1 MTISKKRLKEIE
13 AIPDSKIDYS
23 DIPETDAAFWSKATL
38 VMPEKK
44 EGIYLRLDPE
54 ILRWFRKKGRGYQ
67 TRMNAVLRSYM
78 VSCARTRPDRSRMTR
93 GRAAR
98 ARRA

>member
-1 MTISKKRLKEIE
+1 MSISKKRLKEIE

-23 DIPETDAAFWSKATL
+23 DIPELGAEFWAKATL
-38 VMPEKK
+38 HMPEPKQ
-44 EGIYLRLDPE
+44 GVYLRIDPE
-54 ILRWFRKKGRGYQ
+54 VLRWFRKNGRGYQ

-78 VSCARTRPDRSRMTR
+78 VSCARARPDRSRVTR
-93 GRAAR
+93 ARTVR